1 MRTLRRRMYHV
12 QENTWTAGEYD
23 VLRQIEGSQNFETV
37 ETYGSEIM
45 AARVAMHLQS
55 FANADYQ
62 MRFDALA
69 KKANS

>member
-1 MRTLRRRMYHV
+1 MSTPRRRMYHV
-12 QENTWTAGEYD
+12 EATLEGDQFE
-23 VLRQIEGSQNFETV
+23 VIRSVEGSPNTTV
-37 ETYGSEIM
+37 LDAYVSEVM